1 MHICV
6 KLSAWGG
13 FFLTNTFKKT
23 LMMTD
28 GERKKQRVY
37 IEKKENECV
46 FLFLSVRIFSS
57 LPPSLVDTFLT
68 TEWERSSI

>member
-1 MHICV
+1 
-6 KLSAWGG
+6 
-13 FFLTNTFKKT
+13 
-23 LMMTD
+23 MMTD